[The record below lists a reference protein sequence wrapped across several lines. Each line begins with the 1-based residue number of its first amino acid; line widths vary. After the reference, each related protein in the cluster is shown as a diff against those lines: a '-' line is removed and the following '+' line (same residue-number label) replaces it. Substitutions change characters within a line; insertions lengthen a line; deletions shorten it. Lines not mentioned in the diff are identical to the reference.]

1 MCRVVF
7 AENPETRIKTESD
20 IDLHKKKT
28 KKQIKK
34 TTKQTQTKQN
44 PPPRWKMFLYEMVNR
59 QICNIGLVYK
69 SISNKMAYARL

>member
-7 AENPETRIKTESD
+7 AENPETRMKTWHW
-20 IDLHKKKT
+20 LKQK
-28 KKQIKK
+28 KKQIIKKK

-44 PPPRWKMFLYEMVNR
+44 PQQRWKMFLYEMVNR